1 MVPPLVNGTFAPT
14 SLNTLFLFNHRR
26 VSAGGRSSSCRGGPA
41 APVGLRSARVS
52 PSASSTTTP
61 AASAR
66 FGAEER
72 RAAAEGTSAENNS
85 KVRELDSPAPFSVRL
100 IIQ

>member
-52 PSASSTTTP
+52 PSASSTRTP

-72 RAAAEGTSAENNS
+72 RLAEGTSAENNS
-85 KVRELDSPAPFSVRL
+85 KVRELDSPPPFSVRL